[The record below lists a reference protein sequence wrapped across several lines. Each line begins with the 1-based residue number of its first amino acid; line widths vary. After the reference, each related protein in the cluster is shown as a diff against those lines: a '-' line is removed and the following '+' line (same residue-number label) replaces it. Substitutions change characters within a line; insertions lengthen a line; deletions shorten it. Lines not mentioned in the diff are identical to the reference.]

1 VGYAAQAGNV
11 QLPAGHYSVTLDG
24 NQAVFTAAGS
34 GNTYNVPARL
44 EKSTQRYDRTAVE
57 GKIQGNI
64 EVIDAIDL
72 GGTADR
78 LEFDVPS
85 SRPTATAATPATLVR
100 LTVVAA
106 DAKGQPVLDL
116 SAADLRILDNGK
128 PQTIASFRRREALQ
142 ASFAPLGPRQFSN
155 RSSGDIPH
163 ATVVLFDLM
172 NMRFEDRGYVI
183 TQLVHALQQFES
195 GDNLYLYLL
204 TVNGRLYPVHGL
216 PASAGDTAAKDAAW
230 PRDVQAKLMEAMQDT
245 SAQRP
250 MDLNNYYPMALWRTT
265 FEALSMVAA
274 RLAAVPGRKNIVW
287 LTHGL
292 PISLSADRTRTG
304 ESVDFS
310 PYVHQLSNTLDHADV
325 SIYAVQQ
332 SPPGSIN
339 SPGSPISGMGSEET
353 LDDFANL
360 TGGHAYGNNDIVGA
374 IRQAVQD
381 VKQQSYLI
389 SYAPP
394 RDNWDG
400 TYHYISITCTRP
412 GVRLQARQ
420 GYFAF
425 ADAAASAKQAQE
437 AIDTAI
443 LSPFDAAEIGL
454 RATVTPLPG
463 DKPVLRLAVR
473 IDLADVQLT
482 ETGDVYT
489 CQLAARVVEYQDD
502 GTNLQTKPSSLDL
515 RLTREQ
521 RDAAMK
527 EGYAWV
533 ADVEVSSHVQKI
545 RAIVFD
551 SGSTAIGSLS
561 VPVNK

>member
-1 VGYAAQAGNV
+1 MRTLLVLIPAIAFALPQRPEQAPPPAAQVHLN
-11 QLPAGHYSVTLDG
+11 
-24 NQAVFTAAGS
+24 
-34 GNTYNVPARL
+34 
-44 EKSTQRYDRTAVE
+44 
-57 GKIQGNI
+57 
-64 EVIDAIDL
+64 
-72 GGTADR
+72 
-78 LEFDVPS
+78 
-85 SRPTATAATPATLVR
+85 
-100 LTVVAA
+100 VVAA
-106 DAKGQPVLDL
+106 DAKGQSVMDL
-116 SAADLRILDNGK
+116 SAADFRIVDNGK

>member
-1 VGYAAQAGNV
+1 V
-11 QLPAGHYSVTLDG
+11 QLPAGRYSVTLDG
-24 NQAVFTAAGS
+24 NQAVFTAASS
-34 GNTYNVPARL
+34 GNTYNVPARI